1 MPADNPLVG
10 ETWEMVDPVTG
21 EAAQAVV
28 AEIDSGA
35 VRLIARLGRR
45 LAMPRR
51 SFLTTWHFVQE
62 APNHVCA
69 HGTCENPGYLR
80 VDDLGTWVLV
90 CQDHLPAWVQPL
102 LPTDDP
108 ENSSLDRCPLCRS
121 STRGSGSNAHEVEGV
136 MLQHCGSCDCYWVSV
151 EVESDEEDT
160 QAAEFDR
167 GVQLGEAIGDVTPL
181 LEQRG
186 LRVRGV
192 IGQRALVALQRTVGG
207 AGLSQEN
214 KPSFQGVEL
223 TVEPRLNFT
232 LVLIGDRARTGIQR
246 LGGTP
251 GRQTPER
258 QTTTLGVPERG
269 TLWTALQGGPRVQIN
284 DVQISRAAGGPG
296 QRMTVKAHTV
306 EAPSR
311 EIEVGLQEFLSL
323 YAQVKPEGAS
333 DAAPQKLRREP
344 PPCEIGEE
352 WISPEDKYVEVAK
365 ISETVI
371 IVRHEEGLAQT
382 IPTYIFRTR
391 YRKAPPR
398 RSVYQR
404 LMDDD

>member
-246 LGGTP
+246 LGG
-251 GRQTPER
+251 RQLFRE
-258 QTTTLGVPERG
+258 VPE
-269 TLWTALQGGPRVQIN
+269 
-284 DVQISRAAGGPG
+284 SRSTMFRSAGLPVDPDNG
-296 QRMTVKAHTV
+296 
-306 EAPSR
+306 
-311 EIEVGLQEFLSL
+311 
-323 YAQVKPEGAS
+323 
-333 DAAPQKLRREP
+333 
-344 PPCEIGEE
+344 
-352 WISPEDKYVEVAK
+352 
-365 ISETVI
+365 
-371 IVRHEEGLAQT
+371 
-382 IPTYIFRTR
+382 
-391 YRKAPPR
+391 
-398 RSVYQR
+398 
-404 LMDDD
+404 